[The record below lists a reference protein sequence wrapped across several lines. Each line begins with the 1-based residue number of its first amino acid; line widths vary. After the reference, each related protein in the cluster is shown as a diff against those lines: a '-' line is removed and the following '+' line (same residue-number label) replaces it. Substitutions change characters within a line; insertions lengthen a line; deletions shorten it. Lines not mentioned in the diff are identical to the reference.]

1 MCAIDR
7 ATAHPLKKQLI
18 STMKKV
24 YLVVIGLFVS
34 FLAISQTTPFEV
46 YALKYASVIHDSI
59 PSSSAKDSVRIDF
72 MMWLIKGNGKNILMD
87 AGYLYAVEDAR
98 DFDMID
104 DLRPDSTFQKL
115 SVRAEEITDIILSY
129 PHLDMVNGIDFF
141 PNAHVYVQKDDY
153 NYFTTT
159 AWQKGG
165 VNQEFNR
172 KEVRKLIELNTN
184 GRVTLVDGSTQ
195 EVLPGVRIY
204 AGSRKPA
211 LPQYAL
217 VKTILGNMAL
227 ASDNVWIYYN
237 SKYVTPAPNF
247 STFDANGY
255 IKSMQKMQM
264 LVTDEKLIMPGYDA
278 ATFSKFPVITEGVIR
293 IK

>member
-1 MCAIDR
+1 
-7 ATAHPLKKQLI
+7 
-18 STMKKV
+18 MKKV
-24 YLVVIGLFVS
+24 YFVVIGLFVS
-34 FLAISQTTPFEV
+34 CLAISQTTTFDV

-59 PSSSAKDSVRIDF
+59 PASSKKDSVRIDF
-72 MMWLIKGNGKNILMD
+72 MMWLMKGNGKNILMD
-87 AGYLYAVEDAR
+87 AGYLYAVEDAK

-104 DLRPDSTFQKL
+104 DLRPDSTLQKL

-141 PNAHVYVQKDDY
+141 PNAHVWVQKEDY
-153 NYFTTT
+153 NYFTTA

-184 GRVTLVDGSTQ
+184 GRVTLVDGSNQ
-195 EVLPGVRIY
+195 EIMPGVKIY

-217 VKTILGNMAL
+217 IKTILGNMAL